1 MQYDIMDIVIRE
13 PEYLLKGI
21 TKEDKSITKLAN
33 DLKLDKHPNG
43 GYFKETDRSKKEIL
57 VNKNDNKLLIN
68 RNQST
73 LIHFLMNCESP
84 IGKFHTNEISRTIH
98 ILQKGH
104 GIYILIH
111 KDGIIEKFKV
121 GFNVSNGER
130 TQWIVEPGVYKG
142 CYLVPDDDD
151 GDGDNESNKDCL
163 WVSEIVIPGFDFQD
177 MKFLDFEK
185 LCNLV
190 GNEKANN
197 LKFLL

>member
-1 MQYDIMDIVIRE
+1 MGIVIRE
-13 PEYLLKGI
+13 PGYSLKGI
-21 TKEDKSITKLAN
+21 TKEDESITKLAN

-57 VNKNDNKLLIN
+57 IDNKNDNKLSIK
-68 RNQST
+68 RNEST

-84 IGKFHTNEISRTIH
+84 IGKFHTNELSRTIH

-104 GIYILIH
+104 GIYILIY
-111 KDGIIEKFKV
+111 KDGTIEKFKV

-142 CYLVPDDDD
+142 CYLIPDNDEDD
-151 GDGDNESNKDCL
+151 DNESNKDCL

-177 MKFLDFEK
+177 MKFLDFQK
-185 LCNLV
+185 LTDLV
-190 GNEKANN
+190 GDEETANK